1 MVENMTVPQK
11 LSALAECIA
20 KCDDVEYS
28 MHATLGDNKEQKLS
42 ELRIIVQNG
51 RNLFSSGQLENL
63 DYDVRNEAIRK
74 WHRDLDKALSMFPE
88 YKNDLEEAP
97 TRHM

>member
-11 LSALAECIA
+11 LNALAECIA
-20 KCDDVEYS
+20 KCEDVEYS
-28 MHATLGDNKEQKLS
+28 MHVAFGDNKEQKLS

-51 RNLFSSGQLENL
+51 RKLFSSGQLENL
-63 DYDVRNEAIRK
+63 DYDVRNEAIKK
-74 WHRDLDKALSMFPE
+74 WHHDLDRELSMFPE
-88 YKNDLEEAP
+88 YKKDLEEAP